1 MKSFDNTEEIKSSFC
16 ENGLILVGS
25 VLSNEEDSMFWI
37 YMRTEGKSRSILLV
51 KIMDWYCAGDDVG
64 DMMSRSE
71 KIVTTFEQ
79 FLGDELYQY
88 HPKLM
93 MKKGRTGGQ
102 YMWYDYGYLKENGC
116 LYPDM
121 ASVFIVLGSC
131 IKEN

>member
-71 KIVTTFEQ
+71 KILTTFAA
-79 FLGDELYQY
+79 L
-88 HPKLM
+88 
-93 MKKGRTGGQ
+93 
-102 YMWYDYGYLKENGC
+102 
-116 LYPDM
+116 
-121 ASVFIVLGSC
+121 
-131 IKEN
+131 